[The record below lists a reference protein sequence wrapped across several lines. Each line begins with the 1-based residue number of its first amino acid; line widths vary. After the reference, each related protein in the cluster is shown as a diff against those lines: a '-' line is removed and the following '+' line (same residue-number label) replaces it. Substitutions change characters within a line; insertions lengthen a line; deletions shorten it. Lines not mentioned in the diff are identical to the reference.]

1 MIKIT
6 IQQLGTP
13 KQIQTSRGM
22 AEKNYLK
29 AAEYGDKF
37 LNFWINNTT
46 RAWKV
51 GQIIEVDNVEERDY
65 TAKDGTLK
73 KSYDIKLLNK
83 EANIAKQLEE
93 INGRLVKMNM
103 GIQQILSH
111 LQPKKE
117 TDYPTFEGEPNF
129 DVPNN

>member
-1 MIKIT
+1 MIKLTIT
-6 IQQLGTP
+6 QLGMP

-29 AAEYGDKF
+29 ATEYGDKF

-51 GQIIEVDNVEERDY
+51 GQTIEVDNVEERDY
-65 TAKDGTLK
+65 TAKDGSLR
-73 KSYDIKLLNK
+73 KSYDIKLANK
-83 EANIAKQLEE
+83 EAQISRQLEE
-93 INGRLVKMNM
+93 INGRLMKINI

-117 TDYPTFEGEPNF
+117 GEREEIPYPEGEP
-129 DVPNN
+129 DEV